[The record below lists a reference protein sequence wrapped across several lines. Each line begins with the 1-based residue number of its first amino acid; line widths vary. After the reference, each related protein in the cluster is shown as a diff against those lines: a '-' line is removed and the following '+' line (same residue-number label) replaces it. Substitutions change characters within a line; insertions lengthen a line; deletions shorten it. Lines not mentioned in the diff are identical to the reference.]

1 MFASWDGNYLDIT
14 HHFISPQQIQNII
27 FDEVNRRRIGYINKD
42 SQGNRI
48 YTIHGKAVSLN
59 AQAGG
64 LGAKTGLYLFGCLSP
79 DRAKT
84 YQNGRRFSPGTK
96 FYTLTATD
104 RHGIL
109 ADSKIRKLH
118 PIECE
123 RLQTLPDGFTE
134 GISDNQRYK
143 ALGNGWTVDVIVHL
157 LESLLNK

>member
-1 MFASWDGNYLDIT
+1 MFASWDGNYIDIT
-14 HHFISPQQIQNII
+14 HHFISPQQVQNII
-27 FDEVNRRRIGYINKD
+27 FDEVNRRKIGYIKND

-64 LGAKTGLYLFGCLSP
+64 LGAKTGLYLFGCFRP
-79 DRAKT
+79 DCNTLK
-84 YQNGRRFSPGTK
+84 QNGQRFCNSGK
-96 FYTLTATD
+96 FYTLTTVD

-134 GISDNQRYK
+134 GVSDNQRYK
-143 ALGNGWTVDVIVHL
+143 ALGNGWTVDVIAHL
-157 LESLLNK
+157 LRSLSIS

>member
-14 HHFISPQQIQNII
+14 HHFISPQQIQKII
-27 FDEVNRRRIGYINKD
+27 FDEVNRRKIGYINKD

-48 YTIHGKAVSLN
+48 YTIHGKVSLN

-84 YQNGRRFSPGTK
+84 YQNGRRFSLSTK
-96 FYTLTATD
+96 FCTLMAKD
-104 RHGIL
+104 RHGIF

-134 GISDNQRYK
+134 GVSDNLRYK
-143 ALGNGWTVDVIVHL
+143 ALGNGWTADVIVHL